1 MIERFVDYAQASLCL
16 SESAVI
22 LKGFRAISPV
32 RFYKR
37 GYQHPMGFRLYFGNP
52 KSKDALIVASG
63 ETMRSLRNDY
73 LDAEILDWILS
84 KGGKVSR
91 LDLAITEW
99 NTFEGMVE
107 LGDVEKWYSRGLIES
122 PLVAGGLKEI
132 SSILPNSG
140 RIAETLYI
148 GEMSKRGKKGIFRAY
163 DKGIELGIGEYMATR
178 LELEL
183 KRDNAQSTAMRIAE
197 SNDIAGNFRSKFNV
211 RAKDFERLMDADTV
225 STKRGKALVKGG
237 DGEETNKRWE
247 WLLNQVAPA
256 LKEAIAEERKAG
268 REDVRL
274 VDFMGRAGLLE
285 DARKIARYLSESK
298 YRDMLERNELV
309 PRKAEK
315 D

>member
-22 LKGFRAISPV
+22 LKGFRVISPV

-37 GYQHPMGFRLYFGNP
+37 GYQHPSGFRLYFGNP
-52 KSKDALIVASG
+52 HSKDALVVASG
-63 ETMRSLRNDY
+63 ETMQSLRNDY

-84 KGGKVSR
+84 QGGKFSR
-91 LDLAITEW
+91 LDLAVTEW
-99 NTFEGMVE
+99 NTFEGLIE
-107 LGDVEKWYSRGLIES
+107 LKDIEKWYSQGLIES
-122 PLVAGGLKEI
+122 PLVSGGLKEI

-163 DKGIELGIGEYMATR
+163 DKGIELGLGEYMATR

-183 KRDNAQSTAMRIAE
+183 KRDNAQSVAKRLAE
-197 SNDIAGNFRSKFNV
+197 SNDISGNFRSKFNV
-211 RAKDFERLMDADTV
+211 RAKDFERLMDSDAVNT
-225 STKRGKALVKGG
+225 TRGKAIAKEE
-237 DGEETNKRWE
+237 GEAEINKRWE

-268 REDVRL
+268 REDARL